1 MVFDDKFFFD
11 IGFFFDKIREGQK
24 TFMREE
30 ILAIENKQNL
40 LVQAP
45 TGIGKTLASLCPA
58 IYLSKKLDKKVLFLT
73 SRQTQVNHIVKT
85 IREISNKLDEKIKYS
100 VFIAKKD
107 MCAFKK
113 VKKSDFNDFCKEKKI
128 KKNVNIF

>member
-45 TGIGKTLASLCPA
+45 TGIGKTISIIMSSNLL
-58 IYLSKKLDKKVLFLT
+58 IKKV
-73 SRQTQVNHIVKT
+73 R
-85 IREISNKLDEKIKYS
+85 
-100 VFIAKKD
+100 
-107 MCAFKK
+107 
-113 VKKSDFNDFCKEKKI
+113 
-128 KKNVNIF
+128 